1 VSSAVELVLGCSPGE
16 ASRVE
21 VMNELTTK
29 FQKLK
34 ELCSWPEGPSMRICS
49 LLLGPPP
56 NQACWANRLGEAA
69 G

>member
-1 VSSAVELVLGCSPGE
+1 MLRAAMYSTAELVLGRSPGE

-29 FQKLK
+29 FQKLE
-34 ELCSWPEGPSMRICS
+34 ELCSPLEGPSTRICN

-56 NQACWANRLGEAA
+56 NQAC
-69 G
+69 